1 MATSKTFTFATLPT
15 TKAQLTALPEYA
27 LNSPFATAALT
38 VLAMHA
44 YTLNTQNGIEMF
56 DAIKGPQPLSAYDK
70 QFLKDRLS
78 GKEYLPSS
86 YMQGS
91 SPQNGY
97 TPTTPYTI
105 TVSDNPYSYDEQNYA
120 KLYITSSGADYPRP
134 IKLRAKGEQ
143 WFLWENMLLPSIR
156 VPVAQDPWA

>member
-1 MATSKTFTFATLPT
+1 MATSKTFTFAVLPT
-15 TKAQLTALPEYA
+15 NKAELMALPEYS

-44 YTLNTQNGIEMF
+44 YTLNAQNGIEMF
-56 DAIKGPQPLSAYDK
+56 DAIKGPQPLSTYDK

-97 TPTTPYTI
+97 TPTTPFTI

-120 KLYITSSGADYPRP
+120 KLYIVSSGADSPRP

-143 WFLWENMLLPSIR
+143 WFLWENMLMPSIR